1 MFSSPI
7 NIINSLFL
15 FFDKN
20 SLSYHQFK
28 RLKNFFM
35 ISSVNSSLKNLS
47 LIKMMSFPLQ
57 QKQRFRSKRKE
68 EPSDD
73 ENNDDY
79 DEKDPFTKKK
89 FFSQKRK
96 EDPRSLRNHK
106 YKVFWPW
113 KRKPNMLIYLLCMWF
128 YISFYQGLLQ

>member
-1 MFSSPI
+1 
-7 NIINSLFL
+7 
-15 FFDKN
+15 
-20 SLSYHQFK
+20 
-28 RLKNFFM
+28 M

-106 YKVFWPW
+106 YKVF
-113 KRKPNMLIYLLCMWF
+113 
-128 YISFYQGLLQ
+128 